1 MPHKEAM
8 NTDLLLK
15 QKAPE
20 NIPELKYLNYLSL
33 VN

>member
-1 MPHKEAM
+1 MSHKEAM

-20 NIPELKYLNYLSL
+20 YFSELKYLTIYL
-33 VN
+33 